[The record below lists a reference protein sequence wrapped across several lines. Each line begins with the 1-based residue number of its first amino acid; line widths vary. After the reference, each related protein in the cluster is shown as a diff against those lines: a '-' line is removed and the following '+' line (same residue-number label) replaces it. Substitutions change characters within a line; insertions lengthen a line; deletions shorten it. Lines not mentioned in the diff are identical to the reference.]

1 LSTIPYTGL
10 DLGVAGSIIYWFA
23 LIGWAAFA
31 AYVVVGYRG
40 GVVGAVYNLT
50 HAFNGPTRVTPDA
63 VIVHE
68 TITAPAAVSYDT
80 SNEDVV
86 AAAVKGNRTTDTM
99 TLENDGDA
107 PRIVIRRA

>member
-10 DLGVAGSIIYWFA
+10 DLGVVGSIIYWFA
-23 LIGWAAFA
+23 LIGWAALA
-31 AYVVVGYRG
+31 AYLVVGYRG
-40 GVVGAVYNLT
+40 GVVGAAYNLM

-68 TITAPAAVSYDT
+68 TITAPASATYDT
-80 SNEDVV
+80 TNEDVV
-86 AAAVKGNRTTDTM
+86 AAAVKGDRTTDTM
-99 TLENDGDA
+99 TLESDGDA

>member
-10 DLGVAGSIIYWFA
+10 DLGVVGSIIYWFA
-23 LIGWAAFA
+23 LIGWAALA
-31 AYVVVGYRG
+31 AYLVVGYHG
-40 GVVGAVYNLT
+40 GVVGAAYNLM

-68 TITAPAAVSYDT
+68 TITAPASATYDT
-80 SNEDVV
+80 TNEDVV
-86 AAAVKGNRTTDTM
+86 AAAVKGDRTTDTM
-99 TLENDGDA
+99 TLESDGDA